1 MADQKMSH
9 ENDHKLDEMLDAML
23 SAYSSVEP
31 RPGLETRIVAGVKE
45 QAAKS
50 TARWGFRWTWAFAA
64 LATAAL
70 AVAVYVSRIQTHR
83 AEPQLAT
90 RPQQPENSAP
100 VWSIRSSSPPKV
112 TASHPSTRRH
122 TTPTARSTRPSAD
135 QVIAIKQ
142 DVFPSPS
149 PLSEQEKL
157 LFRYLAHTPRAE
169 IIAQS
174 HPDPGNE
181 GEENDSRNSRP
192 ENLTQLLQKSSNT
205 R

>member
-1 MADQKMSH
+1 VADQKMFH

-23 SAYSSVEP
+23 SSYSSADP
-31 RPGLETRIVAGVKE
+31 GPGLETRILADVKE

-50 TARWGFRWTWAFAA
+50 TARWEFRWTWAFAA

-70 AVAVYVSRIQTHR
+70 VIAVYVSRIQTHR
-83 AEPQLAT
+83 VESQVAT
-90 RPQQPENSAP
+90 RPQHQQMSMPGLAEK
-100 VWSIRSSSPPKV
+100 SSPPPKV

-122 TTPTARSTRPSAD
+122 GTQTARLTRPSAN

-149 PLSEQEKL
+149 PLSEQERL

-174 HPDPGNE
+174 HPDPGDE
-181 GEENDSRNSRP
+181 GEENDLRNSRP